1 MHKTAADRED
11 RGMNLLRN
19 RGIGGLLKAKGFPA
33 VAQLL
38 LLAVFVLLVLGGLG
52 VTTTDPD
59 LTQYLRDTNLANLIV
74 WSYWWPVIIIVA
86 VLFGRLWCTVCP
98 MEFLTYGAGRIGL
111 RRRVPGILKSGWVV
125 TVFYMLVWIVGIQT
139 LGVNRIPHRMSLYML
154 LLILVAV
161 DVSLIF
167 ERRAF
172 CSYVCPVGHLLGL
185 YALLSPLAWRAD
197 DAGVCASCRT
207 RDCVA
212 KKNQDRWAGRSCT
225 SGLYPAS
232 ITDNR
237 DCLLCTQCWK
247 ACPRENV
254 RFCVRRPL
262 ADLLAGVDLRPAQAG
277 FLLVLSGIVVYEILS
292 EWPVSLAMMMRGPER
307 LTQALGMTGV
317 SSNLV
322 SATFLFLVAP
332 ALVLLVVTA
341 LARSACGWERAP
353 FGQTAKMFTLLLLPT
368 MAGAHILKS
377 ILRMSSRLPYWS
389 GVWADPKG
397 IKTAQAMVA
406 RTLALDTSAPE
417 ALDPA
422 ISYVAIALLLACLAA
437 TVLVFRR
444 MVVRQRL
451 SPGVQAVLFLST
463 LSYWSIFAV
472 TILCWRFGS

>member
-1 MHKTAADRED
+1 
-11 RGMNLLRN
+11 MNLLRN
-19 RGIGGLLKAKGFPA
+19 RWTGGLLKATWFPA
-33 VAQLL
+33 AAQLL
-38 LLAVFVLLVLGGLG
+38 LLAVFILLVFGGLG

-74 WSYWWPVIIIVA
+74 WSYWWPIIIIAA
-86 VLFGRLWCTVCP
+86 VLFGRVWCTVCP

-111 RRRVPGILKSGWVV
+111 RRRVPGLLKSGWVV
-125 TVFYMLVWIVGIQT
+125 TVFYTLVWIVGIQT

-172 CSYVCPVGHLLGL
+172 CSYICPVGHLLGL
-185 YALLSPLAWRAD
+185 YALLSPWEWRAD
-197 DAGVCASCRT
+197 DPGVCRSCPT
-207 RDCVA
+207 KDCVA

-237 DCLLCTQCWK
+237 DCLLCTQCLK

-254 RFCVRRPL
+254 RLGVRRPL

-292 EWPVSLAMMMRGPER
+292 EWPASFAMMMWGPER

-317 SSNLV
+317 MSNLV
-322 SATFLFLVAP
+322 SAAFLFLVAP

-341 LARSACGWERAP
+341 LARSACGQERVS
-353 FGQTAKMFTLLLLPT
+353 FGQTAKTLMLLLLPT
-368 MAGAHILKS
+368 IAGAHILKS

-397 IKTAQAMVA
+397 IETAQQMVA
-406 RTLALDTSAPE
+406 GTLVPDTSATH
-417 ALDPA
+417 ALGPA
-422 ISYVAIALLLACLAA
+422 VSLAAIALLLASLAA
-437 TVLVFRR
+437 TELVFRR
-444 MVVRQRL
+444 MVVRQKL
-451 SPGVQAVLFLST
+451 SPGVQAVLFLGA
-463 LSYWSIFAV
+463 LAYWSMFAV
-472 TILCWRFGS
+472 TILYWRFGS